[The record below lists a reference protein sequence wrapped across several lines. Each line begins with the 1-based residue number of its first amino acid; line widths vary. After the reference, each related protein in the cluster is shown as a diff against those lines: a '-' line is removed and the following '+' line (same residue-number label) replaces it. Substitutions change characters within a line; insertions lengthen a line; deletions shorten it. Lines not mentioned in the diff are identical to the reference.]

1 MTWFVFKVPCT
12 FTYKRLSNSG
22 PWNRNFACSRL
33 SFSVHTDSILKMT
46 DVCLG
51 HLLFPMLL
59 FASVRAQNCP
69 AAPFPGCGAAGQC
82 SGECISGVTVPTVLG
97 CQVPNDC
104 TNGYCVTNV
113 CLTVS
118 ADATSCG
125 GRCVPATGGAQT
137 YCINGVCLQAT
148 GTACTGKCRLIQEY
162 AQYSRFGA

>member
-1 MTWFVFKVPCT
+1 M
-12 FTYKRLSNSG
+12 
-22 PWNRNFACSRL
+22 A
-33 SFSVHTDSILKMT
+33 
-46 DVCLG
+46 DVCLVR
-51 HLLFPMLL
+51 LIILTLF
-59 FASVRAQNCP
+59 FACARAQNCP

-82 SGECISGVTVPTVLG
+82 SGECVSGATVPTVLG

-148 GTACTGKCRLIQEY
+148 GTACTGKCHFFQEAHLIR
-162 AQYSRFGA
+162 RFLEPKTSKKFGIIWHMIRKTMTCLFRSLLPFPTHRHGF